1 MLSFE
6 LTDTQGVTHIL
17 TRPLKLSIRMDE
29 DVPADDC
36 SAVFAYEDVGE
47 TVDFRVMDDDRVIFI
62 GVADEQEHIV
72 SEKGRFLKL
81 SARSLAARLL
91 DNEAAPECYDHPSA
105 ALIFARHVRRYGIV
119 RGEDD
124 DAVYYG
130 EQQVNKGM
138 SQWAVLK
145 NFCTAC
151 YSATPR
157 VTADG
162 VLWMKGIRSSGE
174 AVFSDTG
181 DGIVY
186 TQLSETIKRCE
197 ELSRVNVKISDEEGY
212 VYQVDNHDAIRRG
225 IRRERYVNAVLSST
239 PMTCVDTMIK
249 NGADAA
255 YGVTLKCP
263 GFPSE
268 IMGSDAVVKNRL
280 LGKLGGLYVSGISYR
295 MDSGGGTSTLKLK
308 RRKNGCGYRDM

>member
-6 LTDTQGVTHIL
+6 LTDTQGKTHLL

-36 SAVFAYEDVGE
+36 CAVFAYEDVGE
-47 TVDFRVMDDDRVIFI
+47 TVDVRVLDGDRVIFV
-62 GVADEQEHIV
+62 GVADEQEHIFG
-72 SEKGRFLKL
+72 EQGRFLKI

-91 DNEAAPECYDHPSA
+91 DNEAMPECYDHPSA
-105 ALIFARHVRRYGIV
+105 ALIFERHVQRYGIV
-119 RGEDD
+119 RGEND

-151 YSATPR
+151 YSSTPR

-186 TQLSETIKRCE
+186 THLSETIKRCE
-197 ELSRVNVKISDEEGY
+197 ELSRVNVKINDEDGY
-212 VYQVDNHDAIRRG
+212 VYRIDNDDAVRRG
-225 IRRERYVNAVLSST
+225 ICRERYVNAVLSST

-249 NGADAA
+249 NGADASFSIR
-255 YGVTLKCP
+255 LKCP
-263 GFPSE
+263 GFLAQV
-268 IMGSDAVVKNRL
+268 MGSDAVVKNRR
-280 LGKLGGLYVSGISYR
+280 LGTIGGLYVSGVSYR
-295 MDSGGGTSTLKLK
+295 LDSSGGTSTLILK
-308 RRKNGCGYRDM
+308 RRNNGCGYRDM